1 MFQNPPTR
9 IPSPSSAA
17 ASRPLRSSLRAVGV
31 ALALAVAGLAVPSVA
46 LAETGAELLQ
56 RGKDQYQQ
64 GLITQACET
73 LQQAEAAEPNV
84 DSIGL
89 VAACHEKQNKTASAY
104 REYLETAERAGK
116 AGDEREKFARE
127 QAARLEPTVPRL
139 TITLPS
145 GEHPKVTV
153 NGKELDANTL
163 ATSSM
168 FDPGK
173 YVIAAKDASGRSWSK
188 EVTLA
193 LSDKL
198 TIAIPSVATW
208 EGGAPVEPTPPKEKR
223 YASGP
228 PVPAIIAGVI
238 GLVGLGVMGGG
249 GIAAIVLNGSS
260 KDIEDACRANPAD
273 AKCDEAEGR
282 SQRDSATAAANAA
295 NVGLGVG
302 IAGIVTAGF
311 LWGFK
316 VGAKEID
323 PKDDE
328 KKTEAAFIPRVDV
341 IPLTG
346 GGVFTVSGA
355 F

>member
-1 MFQNPPTR
+1 M
-9 IPSPSSAA
+9 SAR
-17 ASRPLRSSLRAVGV
+17 SLRSFGARSFAGRVATLV
-31 ALALAVAGLAVPSVA
+31 ALLGGALAALPGVA
-46 LAETGAELLQ
+46 LAETGPELLQ
-56 RGKDQYQQ
+56 RGKEQYQQ

-73 LQQAEAAEPNV
+73 LQQAEAADPNV

-116 AGDEREKFARE
+116 KGDDREKFARD

-139 TITLPS
+139 TITLPA
-145 GEHPKVTV
+145 GEQPKVSV
-153 NGKELDANTL
+153 NDKELDSSTL

-173 YVIAAKDASGRSWSK
+173 YTVRAKDASGKSWSK

-193 LSDKL
+193 PSDKL
-198 TIAIPSVATW
+198 TIAIPSVTTW
-208 EGGAPVEPTPPKEKR
+208 EGGAVEPPPTTPPKR

-238 GLVGLGVMGGG
+238 GIAGLGVMGGG

-260 KDIEDACRANPAD
+260 KDIEDVCRANPAD
-273 AKCDEAEGR
+273 AACDEAEGR

-295 NVGLGVG
+295 NVGLAVG
-302 IAGIVTAGF
+302 IAGLVTAGF
-311 LWGFK
+311 LWGFQ

-328 KKTEAAFIPRVDV
+328 KKAETALIPRVDV
-341 IPLTG
+341 IPTTG
-346 GGVFTVSGA
+346 GGLFTFSGQ